1 VTVTASSTPGIVMAK
16 SVAMRDTTNVTKKKS
31 NASRVQ
37 PRKAAMKAR
46 RWTGVRPASGVKIAT
61 MFAL

>member
-1 VTVTASSTPGIVMAK
+1 MAK